1 MEIYTSSDVG
11 RLFQQSNP
19 KKTIIL
25 NRILGS
31 ETEPQFYFI
40 SSLEEFSQYLSQQ
53 HQHPWVRGIETL
65 RIKRGTLVSF
75 DDENLELRFRGEEE
89 EIYKLYR
96 SDDYY
101 NLKERLQMEIISWEA
116 FTKYT

>member
-19 KKTIIL
+19 QKTIIL
-25 NRILGS
+25 NWRPRS
-31 ETEPQFYFI
+31 ETASQFYFI
-40 SSLEEFSQYLSQQ
+40 SSLEEFSKTLT
-53 HQHPWVRGIETL
+53 HEHPWVRAIGSI
-65 RIKRGTLVSF
+65 RIKRGTLISF
-75 DDENLELRFRGEEE
+75 DDEHLEIRFQGQNE
-89 EIYKLYR
+89 EIYQLYR

-101 NLKERLQMEIISWEA
+101 DLKERLQSQIISWEA